1 MPIVMSVSTGTD
13 WVERREFRKR
23 RDKNLIQSVI
33 QLFSSSFLS
42 FLLHSIHRSSFCC
55 LFFLLILLPTLSFT
69 LFKNSP
75 ILRSTYSE
83 GRSRLN
89 RKILLPS
96 FSFHFIPF
104 LLLLLPLILFL
115 EEEILKKFD
124 HPVSRESP
132 SSLLFFPSLSLSF
145 YFPLSLSPSSPSP
158 SFFSH
163 PSLLLSLSNCYQG
176 TISSPKSESDEFSLF
191 FILFN
196 VLFLSS
202 FPLLV
207 SLMIS
212 LAFLSFLPQFPLS
225 SHTFSL
231 SSFFWKWIFP
241 HTTIG
246 RAIDAQFLR
255 EMLDDRCFRKVV
267 SHNFNPIRKREK
279 KRKVRTF
286 DRRERERKRRG
297 KEREGVLNKSQ
308 RVKKTGHRWYSFYWI
323 KTRVIESMLE
333 GKRKRRKGRKRER
346 ERRKGRKREG
356 WQQINQS
363 NDPDPKV
370 WRKSQKLLWSRET
383 RFSFCCSC
391 RKHAFIEECVYKVSM
406 CLCVQKTRSRISWP
420 VIVRFFNS
428 LHIWFSRTWYQM
440 K

>member
-55 LFFLLILLPTLSFT
+55 LSFLLILLPTLSFT

-96 FSFHFIPF
+96 FPFHFIPF
-104 LLLLLPLILFL
+104 LLLLLPLVLFL

-132 SSLLFFPSLSLSF
+132 SSLLFFPSLFHSLF
-145 YFPLSLSPSSPSP
+145 LSLFLTLYFFLPSFPSP
-158 SFFSH
+158 FSVK
-163 PSLLLSLSNCYQG
+163 LLSGHHL
-176 TISSPKSESDEFSLF
+176 FSKIRKWWIFSF

-212 LAFLSFLPQFPLS
+212 LVFLSFLPQFPLS

-231 SSFFWKWIFP
+231 SSFFWKRIFP
-241 HTTIG
+241 HNDRVCNRCPVFERNARWQMFQKSCVT
-246 RAIDAQFLR
+246 QFQPY
-255 EMLDDRCFRKVV
+255 RKE
-267 SHNFNPIRKREK
+267 RKEK
-279 KRKVRTF
+279 KGENFWPK
-286 DRRERERKRRG
+286 RKRREERK
-297 KEREGVLNKSQ
+297 KERGILNKSQ

-323 KTRVIESMLE
+323 KTRVIESMFE
-333 GKRKRRKGRKRER
+333 GKRER
-346 ERRKGRKREG
+346 ERRKGREREKKRERERRKG
-356 WQQINQS
+356 RERGMATNQPVKRS
-363 NDPDPKV
+363 GSKSVKKEPKIDLV
-370 WRKSQKLLWSRET
+370 QRDSFQFLLFLSET
-383 RFSFCCSC
+383 RVH
-391 RKHAFIEECVYKVSM
+391 RRM
-406 CLCVQKTRSRISWP
+406 CI
-420 VIVRFFNS
+420 
-428 LHIWFSRTWYQM
+428 
-440 K
+440 